1 MTEHEYEAKLAR
13 IYELMDV
20 RRTDAEELEIE
31 RLVDEVEAYEKEHY
45 PI

>member
-1 MTEHEYEAKLAR
+1 MTEQEYETKLAR

-20 RRTDAEELEIE
+20 CRTDAEDLEIK